1 MDNTLILPALIRLL
15 DFSSI
20 RRFKLK
26 DKEVNFKDEIGK
38 KAIGISDG
46 LKNRYNIDI
55 FSKSISS
62 EDLNKFEHL
71 IGNAMSNYTNN
82 KLVLRKVNDE
92 VNILKESKPT
102 DSEIFK
108 NYKISFSES
117 ITEDISK
124 IKGIKSNELLEI
136 IKNPDSVTFL
146 EGENNLN
153 QYFAQSTIE
162 LNNRSYYIVSTL
174 RHESRKKDELNI
186 ISFIPLNKEQ
196 YSSFNGNPT
205 QLFLKGLDKYG
216 IDLNINNTL
225 SRYYRNVEVPLT
237 TKTDSVDFLNLKN
250 IDKSESFQLA
260 MALMKTENSI
270 KLNNVFAIKTKM
282 ILNELNK

>member
-1 MDNTLILPALIRLL
+1 MDNSLIIPALIRLL

-26 DKEVNFKDEIGK
+26 DKDVNFKDEIGI

-46 LKNRYNIDI
+46 LKSKYNIDI

-92 VNILKESKPT
+92 VSILKESKHI
-102 DSEIFK
+102 DSDIFK

-117 ITEDISK
+117 IIEDVSK
-124 IKGIKSNELLEI
+124 INGIKSNELLEI
-136 IKNPDSVTFL
+136 IKNPDYVTFL
-146 EGENNLN
+146 EGKDNLK
-153 QYFAQSTIE
+153 QYFSQSKIE
-162 LNNRSYYIVSTL
+162 FNSRSYYIVSTL
-174 RHESRKKDELNI
+174 SHETLKKDELNI
-186 ISFIPLNKEQ
+186 ISFIPLNTEQ
-196 YSSFNGNPT
+196 YSSFDGNPT

-225 SRYYRNVEVPLT
+225 SRYYRNVEVPLK
-237 TKTDSVDFLNLKN
+237 TKMDSVEFLNLKN
-250 IDKSESFQLA
+250 IDKSEPFILS
-260 MALMKTENSI
+260 MDLMKTENSI
-270 KLNNVFAIKTKM
+270 KLNNVFAIKSRM

>member
-1 MDNTLILPALIRLL
+1 MDNSLIIPALIRLL

-26 DKEVNFKDEIGK
+26 DKDVNFKDEIGI

-46 LKNRYNIDI
+46 LKSKYNIDI

-92 VNILKESKPT
+92 VSILKESKHI
-102 DSEIFK
+102 DSDIFK
-108 NYKISFSES
+108 NYKISFSDS
-117 ITEDISK
+117 IIEDLSK
-124 IKGIKSNELLEI
+124 INGIKSNELLDI
-136 IKNPDSVTFL
+136 IKNPDYVTFL
-146 EGENNLN
+146 QGKDNLN
-153 QYFAQSTIE
+153 QYFSQSRIE
-162 LNNRSYYIVSTL
+162 FNSRSYYIVSTL
-174 RHESRKKDELNI
+174 SHETQKKDELNI
-186 ISFIPLNKEQ
+186 ISFIPLNTEQ

-205 QLFLKGLDKYG
+205 QLFLKGLDKFG

-225 SRYYRNVEVPLT
+225 SRYYRNVEVTLK
-237 TKTDSVDFLNLKN
+237 TKMDSIEFLNLKN
-250 IDKSESFQLA
+250 IDKSEPFHLS
-260 MALMKTENSI
+260 MGLMKTETSI
-270 KLNNVFAIKTKM
+270 KLNNVFAIKSRM